1 MRLSRVVLGNFRILR
16 SLDLPLRPL
25 NVLIGANGCGK
36 STLLQSLQFL
46 SHAYQGQ
53 VRTCLNGW
61 GGLGSVVTQSEGNGA
76 RLLEVKVDLDGD
88 GIKEPLT
95 LEVGLETQG
104 AGYQIVQESLIPTL
118 DRGRPLL
125 HRTAT
130 SLDDAG
136 ASEGVGYSMG
146 MAQFRDGSELLQS
159 AHAVQ
164 GSVVAGLKDFFTGV
178 ANCPGPD
185 LAKVREPQTLDPLA
199 KGPSPDGSQLVS
211 CLYNL
216 RVERQE
222 AFERIEDALRAAFP
236 GFTALDFP
244 PTGLGKIT
252 LLWREESKR
261 AFHAS
266 QLSDGT
272 LRFLYWAVVLLGAA
286 QPTLMLLDEPETCL
300 HPELL
305 MLLAGMLKEAAA
317 CGHQVLV
324 ATHSDRLLRW
334 LEPED
339 LVIFDREEGEVRVRR
354 GDDPVLNLAA
364 WLTDYTLDEVWLRG
378 GLGGRP

>member
-1 MRLSRVVLGNFRILR
+1 MRLSRLVLGNFRILR

-36 STLLQSLQFL
+36 SSLLQSLQFL
-46 SHAYQGQ
+46 GYAYQGQ
-53 VRTCLNGW
+53 IRQCLNGW
-61 GGLGSVVTQSEGNGA
+61 GGLSSVVTQTESSGA
-76 RLLEVKVDLDGD
+76 RLLEVKCELEDETFA
-88 GIKEPLT
+88 EPLT
-95 LEVGLETQG
+95 LELGLETQG
-104 AGYQIVQESLIPTL
+104 AGYQVVQESLIPTR
-118 DRGRPLL
+118 DRGRPML

-130 SLDDAG
+130 SLTE
-136 ASEGVGYSMG
+136 ASRPEGPSYSTG
-146 MAQFRDGSELLQS
+146 MVQFREGSELLQS
-159 AHAVQ
+159 AHALA
-164 GSVVAGLKDFFTGV
+164 GSLVGDLQAHFTGM
-178 ANCPGPD
+178 AFCAGPD
-185 LAKVREPQTLDPLA
+185 LSKVREPQSLDPLA
-199 KGPSPDGSQLVS
+199 RNPGSDGGQLIS

-216 RVERQE
+216 RVERQDVY
-222 AFERIEDALRAAFP
+222 ERIEDALRVAFP

-244 PTGLGKIT
+244 PTGLGKVT
-252 LLWREESKR
+252 LLWREEGKR
-261 AFHAS
+261 SFHAS

-272 LRFLYWAVVLLGAA
+272 LRFLYWAVILLGAA
-286 QPTLMLLDEPETCL
+286 HPTLLLLDEPETCL

-334 LEPED
+334 LEPQD
-339 LVIFDREEGEVRVRR
+339 LVIFDREDGDVRVRR
-354 GDDPVLNLAA
+354 GDDPALNLKT